1 MLKFKILYNLGPVK
15 KNFISQTTNLG
26 FRTLITL
33 FLIPFYIK
41 YLGND
46 LYSDWLVLLAIPGI
60 FELTNFGINQAVNN
74 TFSIFLNRNKNNSD
88 RIISHGIYYTLI
100 IGFLT
105 LINIYFFWDLL
116 KISNFL
122 NLTEIDSYNSK
133 LITLFLTLKVFTD
146 MVKGILGS
154 YFFAYN
160 NNYYNINLN
169 TIQFLLDSLIIVSAI
184 LSGLSLSSLS
194 FYLIFP
200 SIFTCL
206 FLFTV
211 NTYKFNYRF
220 NLRFSLEYFK
230 ILIKPSSSFSILTIS
245 QYILNQG
252 FIIVF
257 KKFYTAELLI
267 IFNSSKTLINYI
279 TKVQGLI
286 ASSYYPSFN
295 NLFSKFKFD
304 ELRKVFYKSN
314 RMNIVL
320 SICMITGFIIFGEQ
334 VWNLWLGGGIK
345 FSSQLFYFLLLIQFI
360 ASFWLIPSNV
370 IISSNQHFYFSIIFM
385 FSSILSLILFYFFSL
400 YKDIDFSYSPLFYLA
415 HQLIMMFFSYYTL
428 KQIINFK

>member
-1 MLKFKILYNLGPVK
+1 MLKFEKLNNLGPVK
-15 KNFISQTTNLG
+15 KNFISQTIYFG
-26 FRTLITL
+26 FRTVIIL

-41 YLGND
+41 YLGKD
-46 LYSDWLVLLAIPGI
+46 LYSDWIVLLAIPGI

-74 TFSIFLNRNKNNSD
+74 TFSLFFNRNKNNSD
-88 RIISHGIYYTLI
+88 RIISHGLYFTFI

-122 NLTEIDSYNSK
+122 NLTEIDSYSSK
-133 LITLFLTLKVFTD
+133 LITFFLTLKVFTD

-154 YFFAYN
+154 YFFAN
-160 NNYYNINLN
+160 NDNHYNINLN
-169 TIQFLLDSLIIVSAI
+169 TIQYLLESSIIVFAI
-184 LSGLSLSSLS
+184 LSGLSLLSLS
-194 FYLIFP
+194 SFLIFP
-200 SIFTCL
+200 SIFSCL
-206 FLFTV
+206 FLFAV
-211 NTYKFNYRF
+211 NTFKYNYRF

-230 ILIKPSSSFSILTIS
+230 ILIKPSSSFSVLTIS

-257 KKFYTAELLI
+257 KKFYTAEFLI
-267 IFNSSKTLINYI
+267 IFNSAKTLINYI
-279 TKVQGLI
+279 SKVQGLL
-286 ASSYYPSFN
+286 ASSYFPSFN
-295 NLFSKFKFD
+295 NLYSKFKFD

-320 SICMITGFIIFGEQ
+320 SLFMITGLIIFGEQ
-334 VWNLWLGGGIK
+334 VWNLWLGGGVK
-345 FSSQLFYFLLLIQFI
+345 FNSQIFYILILIQFI
-360 ASFWLIPSNV
+360 ASFWLIPSHI
-370 IISSNQHFYFSIIFM
+370 IISTNKHFNFSIIFM
-385 FSSILSLILFYFFSL
+385 FSSLVSLTLFYFFAL

-415 HQLIMMFFSYYTL
+415 HQLIMVLFSYYNL